1 MLNIAHRGGGDCA
14 DMVNKY
20 LTAAAALGFLCGV
33 FAVLQ
38 ELSRLL
44 STQFDGLPV
53 CMLGEEELL

>member
-1 MLNIAHRGGGDCA
+1 MGVKHCAQGGDCA

-53 CMLGEEELL
+53 CVLGEEELL

>member
-1 MLNIAHRGGGDCA
+1 
-14 DMVNKY
+14 MVNKY

-53 CMLGEEELL
+53 CVLGEEELL